1 MILVALAIVAST
13 WVGVAAER
21 RWGESARGASRRTID
36 VLLWVLYP
44 LITFFVITRLEL
56 DAGVGGGLA
65 IGYVALG
72 AVGLLAYGAGRAM
85 RLRPEQT
92 GALVVVTILANTG
105 YLGIP
110 LCAALL
116 GSDALGPAIAWDTA
130 VSGPMFY
137 GAAFA
142 VGAAFGTAAGE
153 TAGERFRAFLRNP
166 PLLALV
172 AGLVAP
178 DVLAPDVL
186 VDIAEVLAFAVLP
199 LGFFVL
205 GVNLAAE
212 HQSLSFERPVAV
224 ALALRL
230 LLAPALVAGIAALT
244 VDLPDAYL
252 VQAAMPS
259 GINSLVVAHTY
270 GLDLRLTAA
279 SIGWSTAIVI
289 AAALVIAAL

>member
-1 MILVALAIVAST
+1 VILVALAIVAST
-13 WVGVAAER
+13 WVGAAAER
-21 RWGESARGASRRTID
+21 RWGEGARGASRRTID
-36 VLLWVLYP
+36 LLVWVLYP

-65 IGYVALG
+65 IGYVAL
-72 AVGLLAYGAGRAM
+72 ATVGLLAFAAGRAL
-85 RLRPEQT
+85 RLRREQT

-116 GSDALGPAIAWDTA
+116 GDDALGPAIAWDTA

-153 TAGERFRAFLRNP
+153 TPGERFRAFLRNP
-166 PLLALV
+166 PLIALV
-172 AGLVAP
+172 AGL
-178 DVLAPDVL
+178 LAPDALAPDLL

-212 HQSLSFERPVAV
+212 HQSLGLDRAV
-224 ALALRL
+224 ATALGLRL
-230 LLAPALVAGIAALT
+230 LVAPALVAGIAALT

-270 GLDLRLTAA
+270 GLDVRLTAA
-279 SIGWSTAIVI
+279 AIGWSTAIVI
-289 AAALVIAAL
+289 AAALVIAAF